1 MELAFMYDHFDR
13 ARETIS
19 MLNELQNKVKFDV
32 EYIEVCKKQNSEIQD
47 KGLRPISPH
56 EFYYNLNKEKNTPN
70 SLFDYDDKSNEE
82 KDRPLNY
89 HLVVVRLKDD
99 SYTETI
105 EKIMWSSSGV
115 KSDKPVTWHYK
126 RATKALV
133 MASNSTQFME
143 VLSDINHTSD
153 DSIHGGKYGQ

>member
-1 MELAFMYDHFDR
+1 MYDHFDR
-13 ARETIS
+13 ARETIT
-19 MLNELQNKVKFDV
+19 MLNEIQNEANFDV
-32 EYIEVCKKQNSEIQD
+32 EYMKVRKKPNSKIQG
-47 KGLRPISPH
+47 KELNQISPH
-56 EFYYNLNKEKNTPN
+56 EFYYNMNKEKYTPN
-70 SLFDYDDKSNEE
+70 FLFDHGDNEV
-82 KDRPLNY
+82 KGDLLNY

-115 KSDKPVTWHYK
+115 KSDKPVAWHY
-126 RATKALV
+126 RRSTKALV

-143 VLSDINHTSD
+143 ILSDINHTTD